1 MSSGGDCAKAV
12 AYGNATAAVKNTI
25 PGDLP
30 SSNLDEIET
39 IIQAHNATGY
49 QSEMAR

>member
-1 MSSGGDCAKAV
+1 MSTIDS
-12 AYGNATAAVKNTI
+12 AVKNTI

-30 SSNLDEIET
+30 SSDLEEIET
-39 IIQAHNATGY
+39 IIKAHNQTGF